1 MCRESWRGVSCRL
14 HGLWAGR
21 MMQASRGALKVFA
34 LDVEEHFVM
43 VLFHRRTP
51 LTLAGALLLSSL
63 ILVQPL
69 PAQEQSPGQHR
80 AWKVKES
87 ATRLWI
93 ENGMLVSATGQAI
106 AEPISLSNIKVL
118 NYETISEQPAL
129 GMIEASTVGSFNIA
143 SGSGAG

>member
-69 PAQEQSPGQHR
+69 PAQEQSPGRSEEHTSELQSPDHL
-80 AWKVKES
+80 VC
-87 ATRLWI
+87 RLLL
-93 ENGMLVSATGQAI
+93 E
-106 AEPISLSNIKVL
+106 KK
-118 NYETISEQPAL
+118 NYNCTD
-129 GMIEASTVGSFNIA
+129 V
-143 SGSGAG
+143 